1 VKGTVPFVRILK
13 LMTMVGEK
21 IRVLLVDDHTLVREG
36 FAKMLELEPDIEVVG
51 QAANAEDAIALV
63 KKNNPEI
70 VLMDVRLSEDSGID
84 ATKRIKEEC
93 PKVEVIFLSMYNEDE
108 YIFEAIKAG
117 ASGYVLKDI
126 SKEELVRAIRV
137 VHSGESLIQPS
148 LAKKVLKEF
157 AHLATEPPHS
167 QTKTP
172 LREISDRELEVLKYV
187 SNGRSNK
194 QIADTLL
201 ISETTV
207 KAHLR
212 SIFRKLEVNDRAQ
225 AVAYAMRK
233 GLVE

>member
-1 VKGTVPFVRILK
+1 MEQERIK
-13 LMTMVGEK
+13 
-21 IRVLLVDDHTLVREG
+21 VLLVDDHTLVREG
-36 FAKMLELEPDIEVVG
+36 FAKMLELEPDLAVVG
-51 QAANAEDAIALV
+51 QASDSKEAFELV
-63 KKNNPEI
+63 KKLNPDI
-70 VLMDVRLSEDSGID
+70 VLMDIRLPGITGIE
-84 ATKRIKEEC
+84 ATKKIKEES
-93 PKVEVIFLSMYNEDE
+93 PKVEIIILSMYNEDE

-126 SKEELVRAIRV
+126 SKDDLVRAIRV

-157 AHLATEPPHS
+157 AHLAKDTS
-167 QTKTP
+167 QGMAKTP
-172 LREISDRELEVLKYV
+172 LRELSERELEVLRFV
-187 SNGRSNK
+187 ANGNSNK
-194 QIADTLL
+194 QIADSLL

-212 SIFRKLEVNDRAQ
+212 SIFRKLEVSDRAQ

>member
-1 VKGTVPFVRILK
+1 M
-13 LMTMVGEK
+13 LMGQEK
-21 IRVLLVDDHTLVREG
+21 IKVFLVDEHTPVREG
-36 FAKMLELEPDIEVVG
+36 FAKMLELEPDMEVVG
-51 QAANAEDAIALV
+51 QTADPDEAVEMV
-63 KKNNPEI
+63 KKLSPDI
-70 VLMDVRLSEDSGID
+70 VLMDVRLSSTTGIE
-84 ATKRIKEEC
+84 ATKKIKEET
-93 PKVEVIFLSMYNEDE
+93 PKVEVIILSMYNEDE

-126 SKEELVRAIRV
+126 SKDDLVRAIRV

-157 AHLATEPPHS
+157 AHMATEPVANQAKGS
-167 QTKTP
+167 I
-172 LREISDRELEVLKYV
+172 RELSDRELEVLRFV

-194 QIADTLL
+194 QIADSLL

>member
-1 VKGTVPFVRILK
+1 
-13 LMTMVGEK
+13 MEQEK
-21 IRVLLVDDHTLVREG
+21 IRVFLVDDHTLVREG
-36 FAKMLELEPDIEVVG
+36 FAKMLELEPDMTVVG
-51 QAANAEDAIALV
+51 QASDADEALVLV
-63 KKNNPEI
+63 KKLNPEI
-70 VLMDVRLSEDSGID
+70 VLMDVRLSADSGIE
-84 ATKRIKEEC
+84 ATRRIKEEC
-93 PKVEVIFLSMYNEDE
+93 PKVEVIILSMYNEDE
-108 YIFEAIKAG
+108 YVFEAIKAG

-126 SKEELVRAIRV
+126 SKDDLVRAIRV

-157 AHLATEPPHS
+157 AHMAAEPAQGAKGS
-167 QTKTP
+167 
-172 LREISDRELEVLKYV
+172 LREVSDRELEVLRYV
-187 SNGRSNK
+187 SNGKSNK
-194 QIADTLL
+194 EIADVLL

>member
-1 VKGTVPFVRILK
+1 MGQD
-13 LMTMVGEK
+13 K
-21 IRVLLVDDHTLVREG
+21 IKVFLVDDHTLVREG
-36 FAKMLELEPDIEVVG
+36 FAKMLELEADMEVVG
-51 QAANAEDAIALV
+51 QAATSEEAVTLV
-63 KKNNPEI
+63 KKVNPDI
-70 VLMDVRLSEDSGID
+70 VLMDVRLSGTTGIE
-84 ATKRIKEEC
+84 ATKRIKEES
-93 PKVEVIFLSMYNEDE
+93 PKVEVIILSMYNEDE
-108 YIFEAIKAG
+108 YVFEAIKAG

-126 SKEELVRAIRV
+126 SKDDLVRAIRV

-157 AHLATEPPHS
+157 AHLATEPPQS

-172 LREISDRELEVLKYV
+172 LRQLSERELEVLRFV
-187 SNGRSNK
+187 SNGKSNK
-194 QIADTLL
+194 QIADSLL

-212 SIFRKLEVNDRAQ
+212 SVFRKLEVNDRAQ

>member
-1 VKGTVPFVRILK
+1 MQT
-13 LMTMVGEK
+13 EK
-21 IRVLLVDDHTLVREG
+21 IKVFLVDDHTLVREG
-36 FAKMLELEPDIEVVG
+36 FAKMLSLEPDIDVVG
-51 QAANAEDAIALV
+51 QASTADEAITLV
-63 KKNNPEI
+63 KKTNPEI
-70 VLMDVRLSEDSGID
+70 VLMDVRLSEDSGIE
-84 ATKRIKEEC
+84 ATRRIKDEC
-93 PKVEVIFLSMYNEDE
+93 PKVEVIILSMYNEDE

-126 SKEELVRAIRV
+126 SKDDLVRAIRV

-157 AHLATEPPHS
+157 AHLANEPP
-167 QTKTP
+167 QAAKGT
-172 LREISDRELEVLKYV
+172 LRELSDREVEVLKFV
-187 SNGRSNK
+187 SNGKSNK
-194 QIADTLL
+194 EIADTLS